1 MGWGTS
7 ATIGFNAGGEAFENN
22 EYTSNAIACSSL
34 PDSTVTNVVY
44 RLSGANSE
52 YPPPRKSLNFYLT
65 QSFILS
71 FCPQQKMWN
80 FQTSH

>member
-22 EYTSNAIACSSL
+22 EYTTNAIACSSV
-34 PDSTVTNVVY
+34 PDSNVANVVY

-52 YPPPRKSLNFYLT
+52 YPPPRESSNFYLT
-65 QSFILS
+65 HSVILF
-71 FCPQQKMWN
+71 FCPQQKMCN
-80 FQTSH
+80 SPTSH